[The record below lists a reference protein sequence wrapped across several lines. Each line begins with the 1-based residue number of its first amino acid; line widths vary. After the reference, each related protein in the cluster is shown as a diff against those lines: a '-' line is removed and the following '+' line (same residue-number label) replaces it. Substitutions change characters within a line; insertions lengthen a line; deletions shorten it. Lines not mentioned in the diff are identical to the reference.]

1 MDWFLYD
8 NGPRPERVKYINREV
23 HWMYYILPWNYI
35 HDITVI
41 NVLIISIELAF
52 NFILTCFLWTR
63 FILKIRNFAVKVNS
77 WLNLSFAV

>member
-8 NGPRPERVKYINREV
+8 KGPRPERVKYINREV

-41 NVLIISIELAF
+41 NVLIISIEPS
-52 NFILTCFLWTR
+52 I
-63 FILKIRNFAVKVNS
+63 
-77 WLNLSFAV
+77 